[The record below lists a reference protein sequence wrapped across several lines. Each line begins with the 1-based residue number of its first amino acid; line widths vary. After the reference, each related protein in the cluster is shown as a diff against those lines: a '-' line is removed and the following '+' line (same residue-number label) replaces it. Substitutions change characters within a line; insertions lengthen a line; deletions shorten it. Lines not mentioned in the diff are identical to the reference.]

1 VDGIVGAT
9 LCADDL
15 PNETEFSKREL
26 TEEKMRQMDAVWK
39 NLRDPDLHHVQP
51 PQEMNNLLYAH
62 IVAL

>member
-39 NLRDPDLHHVQP
+39 NLKDPHLHHEQ
-51 PQEMNNLLYAH
+51 PQEMDNLLYAH